1 MDFDANSDESSS
13 PETLDQFRE
22 KWQNELKTSKK
33 NELNQSS
40 VPKHESIDEQVISP
54 PNTIIST
61 KLILFKLQADRLFT
75 QAVELEKQGKV
86 FEAMGMYRRAVHLDR
101 DIEFKMYD
109 KLKASSTQP
118 TKSDEMLA
126 RATHKNMNL
135 DDGDAEDLQGV
146 DLVARFQQSIVNG
159 NGQLFESNT
168 EKGVISTESL
178 HISNLPV
185 EIILHILRWV
195 VSSNLDLRSLEQCS
209 MVCKG
214 FYICARDDDIWRLAC
229 QK

>member
-1 MDFDANSDESSS
+1 M
-13 PETLDQFRE
+13 
-22 KWQNELKTSKK
+22 
-33 NELNQSS
+33 
-40 VPKHESIDEQVISP
+40 
-54 PNTIIST
+54 
-61 KLILFKLQADRLFT
+61 
-75 QAVELEKQGKV
+75 ELEKQGKV
-86 FEAMGMYRRAVHLDR
+86 FEAMRMYRRAVHLDR

-109 KLKASSTQP
+109 KLKASTQSTKP
-118 TKSDEMLA
+118 DEILG
-126 RATHKNMNL
+126 RATKNMNL
-135 DDGDAEDLQGV
+135 DDDVENLEGV
-146 DLVARFQQSIVNG
+146 DLVARFQQSIFNCNG
-159 NGQLFESNT
+159 KLFESNT

-178 HISNLPV
+178 HISNLPI